1 MTQKNDYFKTFC
13 NVSKA
18 FGTTFSKEVIL
29 DLIVQSAIDTMEGK
43 AACLFLADEE
53 KDVFVPVAQK
63 GLSDNYLHT
72 SPIKAKEIVNAILK
86 GGYLAF
92 SDATTDSRLENHE
105 AKKAEGIASIL
116 TVPVMVRDKA
126 IGVLSLYTDTHREF
140 SRDEIDFLTAL
151 AEHGGMAIEQARL
164 LERIRN
170 NTRLFL
176 DLAANINSSLDIRK
190 ILHILSADIAE
201 AMGVKAASILL
212 IDENKQ
218 TLEMVASY
226 GLSDTYLD
234 RGPLS
239 VENSIIETI
248 KHGPVVIKDATTD
261 KRVEYREQKKAEGIV
276 SILSA
281 PIKTK
286 EHVIG
291 CLRLYTGAPREFS
304 EEEIM
309 MVSALAHTGGLAIQ
323 NAALYLQLQDDIK
336 DLQEDIWSHRSWF

>member
-1 MTQKNDYFKTFC
+1 MTKKNNYFKTFC
-13 NVSKA
+13 KVSKA
-18 FGTTFSKEVIL
+18 FGTTLSKDALL
-29 DLIVQSAIDTMEGK
+29 DLIVESAIDTMDGK

-53 KDVFVPVAQK
+53 VDVFVPVAQK
-63 GLSDNYLHT
+63 GLSEDYLHAK
-72 SPIKAKEIVNAILK
+72 PMHAKKVVKEILK
-86 GGYLAF
+86 RGYLAIR
-92 SDATTDSRLENHE
+92 DATTDPRLENHE

-116 TVPVMVRDKA
+116 DVPVMVRDKA
-126 IGVLSLYTDTHREF
+126 IGVLALYTGTTRDF
-140 SRDEIDFLTAL
+140 SQDEIDFLAAL
-151 AEHGGMAIEQARL
+151 ADQGGMAIEQARL

-176 DLAANINSSLDIRK
+176 DLASNINSSLNIQK

-212 IDENKQ
+212 IDETKQ
-218 TLEMVASY
+218 TLERVASY
-226 GLSDTYLD
+226 GLSDAYLD

-239 VENSIIETI
+239 VEKSIIETI
-248 KHGPVVIKDATTD
+248 KNGPVVIPDATTD
-261 KRVEYREQKKAEGIV
+261 KRVEYREKKKQEGIV

-281 PIKTK
+281 PIKTR

-291 CLRLYTGAPREFS
+291 CLRLYTGSPREFS

-323 NAALYLQLQDDIK
+323 NATLYLDLQDDMK

>member
-1 MTQKNDYFKTFC
+1 MVPKSNYFKAFC
-13 NVSKA
+13 KVSKA
-18 FGTTFSKEVIL
+18 FGKTLTKEELL
-29 DLIVQSAIDTMEGK
+29 DLIVQSAIDTMVGK

-63 GLSDNYLHT
+63 GLSKDYLH
-72 SPIKAKEIVNAILK
+72 AKPMQAKKVVKAILK
-86 GGYLAF
+86 GGYLAIR
-92 SDATTDSRLENHE
+92 DATTDPRVENHA

-116 TVPVMVRDKA
+116 DVPVMVRDKA
-126 IGVLSLYTDTHREF
+126 IGVLALYTATTRDF
-140 SRDEIDFLTAL
+140 SQDEIDFLSAL
-151 AEHGGMAIEQARL
+151 AEHGGMAIERARL
-164 LERIRN
+164 LERIQN

-176 DLAANINSSLDIRK
+176 DLASNINSSLDIQK

-201 AMGVKAASILL
+201 AMDVKAASILL

-218 TLEMVASY
+218 TLELVASY
-226 GLSDTYLD
+226 GLSDKYLD

-239 VENSIIETI
+239 VEKSIIETI
-248 KHGPVVIKDATTD
+248 KHGPVVIKDATRD
-261 KRVEYREQKKAEGIV
+261 KRVEFHKEKKEEGIV

-281 PIKTK
+281 PINTR

-291 CLRLYTGAPREFS
+291 CLRLYTGSPREFS

-323 NAALYLQLQDDIK
+323 NATLYLELQDDIK